1 MKKSIFWLLLE
12 ACIACDVTSEKCTV
26 GDVDFESIGRI
37 HYRTASYLDLGS
49 WGGEDFLLIAEF
61 NGAPWRSGSVAM
73 ATGIKQ
79 GVIDGDMS
87 SVETTTLDP
96 KPYKFENPNNAK
108 VVPDDVFSGVN
119 AIMIPDGFVIPGHR
133 NGGVYIMV

>member
-1 MKKSIFWLLLE
+1 MKKLLVWLLIQAIGL
-12 ACIACDVTSEKCTV
+12 ACDVTNEKCTV

-37 HYRTASYLDLGS
+37 HYRTASYLDIGS

-61 NGAPWRSGSVAM
+61 NGSPWRSGSVAI

-87 SVETTTLDP
+87 SV
-96 KPYKFENPNNAK
+96 
-108 VVPDDVFSGVN
+108 
-119 AIMIPDGFVIPGHR
+119 
-133 NGGVYIMV
+133 